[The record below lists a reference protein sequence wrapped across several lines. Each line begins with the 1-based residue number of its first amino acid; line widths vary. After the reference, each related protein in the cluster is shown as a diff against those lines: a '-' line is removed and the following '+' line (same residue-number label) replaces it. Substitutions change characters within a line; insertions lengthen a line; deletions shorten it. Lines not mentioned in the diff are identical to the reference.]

1 MVGHGGRHWEERIR
15 IPMFARGPGLAPGI
29 AEPAVTLVDLAPTF
43 SRLAGVEP
51 HPSWVGDSIFEVLDR
66 SDRRIVFTFNS
77 KGDERAIT
85 AHDLDRKVVAP
96 MDMQVVRSGDPIAVF
111 DLASDPDEEQNLFRN
126 PPEWARDMLRSQ
138 AEVIGTLLE
147 ATVAAEEIELTE
159 EERAELKALGYT
171 GD

>member
-1 MVGHGGRHWEERIR
+1 
-15 IPMFARGPGLAPGI
+15 
-29 AEPAVTLVDLAPTF
+29 
-43 SRLAGVEP
+43 
-51 HPSWVGDSIFEVLDR
+51 
-66 SDRRIVFTFNS
+66 
-77 KGDERAIT
+77 
-85 AHDLDRKVVAP
+85 